1 MPGLSLLIKPASGMC
16 NMRCRYCFYTDVS
29 AHRETVCYGTMSE
42 ETLQTLMRRAFSYAD
57 GHISFAFQG
66 GEPLL
71 AGKDFF
77 RRVISLQRKYNQ
89 ARHLSITN
97 AVQTNGTLM
106 DDEWGEIFKEGG
118 FLVGVSVDGTEALHD
133 LYRVDAA
140 GQPTHKRVMEGIQV
154 LQRHQI
160 DYNVLCVVTKQ
171 AAQKA
176 EEVFDALALHRYLQ
190 FIPCLDELNGQ
201 KHEFSLDASGYGSFL
216 IHTFDRYEKAW
227 RKNRPISIRTFD
239 NWIGMLLGNPPESC
253 GMSGCCGQYYL
264 VEADGSVYP
273 CDFYV
278 LDEWRMGNI
287 KETSFFRL
295 ASSEIGERFRKMSWR
310 LPESCRSC
318 PYVALCRGGCRRER
332 EPFVDNEP
340 SLSCLCE
347 GNKRFF
353 DARMSQ
359 LKQLARNI
367 QSLQSY
373 RKEH

>member
-1 MPGLSLLIKPASGMC
+1 MFMERENNDEIEIDLLEVAGELWRHFWVIVLSMIVFGA
-16 NMRCRYCFYTDVS
+16 
-29 AHRETVCYGTMSE
+29 A
-42 ETLQTLMRRAFSYAD
+42 AFSYANFL
-57 GHISFAFQG
+57 IT
-66 GEPLL
+66 PLYHSEAKVYVNNSNL
-71 AGKDFF
+71 SVGSTA
-77 RRVISLQRKYNQ
+77 ISLTD
-89 ARHLSITN
+89 LN
-97 AVQTNGTLM
+97 AAQSLVDTYIVILKSRPTLEDVIEKANVSYTYEQLESM
-106 DDEWGEIFKEGG
+106 ISAS
-118 FLVGVSVDGTEALHD
+118 SVDGTEVLHD

-154 LQRHQI
+154 LQRHQV